1 MGEFQG
7 KMYALTM
14 FECTLEDT
22 NAFMWVRS
30 PGTGTGQH

>member
-7 KMYALTM
+7 KKYALTI
-14 FECTLEDT
+14 FECILGDT
-22 NAFMWVRS
+22 NAFIFVSS